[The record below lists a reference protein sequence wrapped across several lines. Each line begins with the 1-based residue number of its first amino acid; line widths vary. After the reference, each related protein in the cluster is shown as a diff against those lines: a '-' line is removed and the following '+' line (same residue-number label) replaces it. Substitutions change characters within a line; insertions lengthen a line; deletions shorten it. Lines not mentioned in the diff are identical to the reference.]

1 MRFVRNSRSLAAFL
15 AWGALATQV
24 SQVEAAELKPD
35 FYATHRSEPFLL
47 NRRIDPALLAAVQ
60 VWDRHLATWR
70 TAQPAELPGQKAQVV
85 VLHLWAD
92 WCAPCRAEFPVVR
105 DLMATLARTYGDRV
119 QLVLLSETS
128 APEAMRAV
136 LEKERTNL
144 PAAPHF
150 LDYGEG
156 VAALLR
162 RDLPAQLSYPM
173 TLVLDG
179 QRIVRHAVVGPVTD
193 RRAALLATIS
203 LLLSVPPHLTSTP
216 AGRER
221 SSAGR
226 DLR

>member
-1 MRFVRNSRSLAAFL
+1 MRFVRNRRLFALFL
-15 AWGALATQV
+15 ALVVLATPV
-24 SQVEAAELKPD
+24 SPAWAAELKPD

-47 NRRIDPALLAAVQ
+47 NRRIDPALLAAVR

-70 TAQPAELPGQKAQVV
+70 LAQPAELPAQRAQVV

-105 DLMATLARTYGDRV
+105 DLMATLARLYGDRV

-128 APEAMRAV
+128 SPEAMRAV
-136 LEKERTNL
+136 LEKERATL

-156 VAALLR
+156 IAALLR
-162 RDLPAQLSYPM
+162 KDLPAPLSYPM

-203 LLLSVPPHLTSTP
+203 LLLSEGPHHTGP
-216 AGRER
+216 NR
-221 SSAGR
+221 
-226 DLR
+226 